1 MRITYVGFGDF
12 HRYAG
17 MKQLY
22 HFAQEL
28 CRQGHQA
35 QILIAGKARTVAS
48 MEEPPAAEIME
59 LAFTGPRLS
68 GTVSSRVMQFRPDIL
83 HVWTPRH
90 VPALAGW
97 QLLRQTGATVILDH
111 EDDETYL
118 RRLYL
123 TSQGA
128 SYGGLLGL
136 AARPVARIKGRI
148 LPWLSPLN
156 PDGSVR
162 RMAQDTAAAA
172 LLRPGVRAH
181 TAISPALVTQVRSTW
196 PTAPVHLLYPGANLE
211 LFNPRANGDAI
222 RLQHD
227 LDPGRPVL
235 IYTGTLSL
243 QIVGYFLCVL
253 RSVLTAVPDAFLL
266 LVGNDEFRD
275 KAQSFIRDAG
285 LQDHVTLTG
294 IVPYAKIPEYLAAA
308 DVLLQHPL
316 DIGNELRLPAKLPEY
331 LAMGKPLVMYSQG
344 IGRILEHGVHALK
357 IDTADPLEMGQLV
370 LALLENTSLCTRL
383 GKQARSLAERLF
395 DWKANGST
403 LIGIYEQTLASKV
416 KTQRRIR

>member
-1 MRITYVGFGDF
+1 MRITYIGFGDF

-22 HFAQEL
+22 HFAQEV
-28 CRQGHQA
+28 CCQGHQA
-35 QILIAGKARTVAS
+35 QILIAGRAKTVES
-48 MEEPPAAEIME
+48 MEEPPAAEIIE

-68 GTVSSRVMQFRPDIL
+68 GSVSSRVRQFRPDIL
-83 HVWTPRH
+83 HVWTARH

-111 EDDETYL
+111 EDDEMYL
-118 RRLYL
+118 KRSYL

-148 LPWLSPLN
+148 LPWLSPLKAN
-156 PDGSVR
+156 GSVR

-181 TAISPALVTQVRSTW
+181 TAISPALVTQVRNTW
-196 PTAPVHLLYPGANLE
+196 PTAPVHLLYPGANLA
-211 LFNPRANGDAI
+211 LFDPRANGDAI
-222 RLQHD
+222 RLQHN
-227 LDPGRPVL
+227 LEPGRPVL

-243 QIVGYFLCVL
+243 QIVSYFL
-253 RSVLTAVPDAFLL
+253 SVLQSVVAEVPDVFLL
-266 LVGNDEFRD
+266 LVGNDEYRD
-275 KAQSFIRDAG
+275 KAQLLIRNAG
-285 LQDHVTLTG
+285 LQKHVALTG
-294 IVPYAKIPEYLAAA
+294 IMPYARIPAYLAAA

-344 IGRILEHGVHALK
+344 IGHILEHGVHALK
-357 IDTADPLEMGQLV
+357 TTTTEPLEMSQLV
-370 LALLENTSLCTRL
+370 LTLLKECSLRVRL
-383 GKQARSLAERLF
+383 GEQARALAERLF
-395 DWKANGST
+395 DWKANSAT
-403 LIGIYEQTLASKV
+403 LLDIYAQVLGMEVASPQGV
-416 KTQRRIR
+416 R

>member
-22 HFAQEL
+22 HFAQEV

-35 QILIAGKARTVAS
+35 QILIAGKAKTVAS
-48 MEEPPAAEIME
+48 MEERPAAEIVE

-68 GTVSSRVMQFRPDIL
+68 GSVTSRVRQFHPDIL

-97 QLLRQTGATVILDH
+97 QLHSQTGATVILDH

-118 RRLYL
+118 RWLYL

-128 SYGGLLGL
+128 GFGGLLGL
-136 AARPVARIKGRI
+136 AARPVARTKGRI
-148 LPWLSPLN
+148 LPWLCPLK

-162 RMAQDTAAAA
+162 RMAQDTPAAA
-172 LLRPGVRAH
+172 LLRPCVRVH
-181 TAISPALVTQVRSTW
+181 TAISPALVTQVSSTW
-196 PTAPVHLLYPGANLE
+196 SAAPVHLLYPGANLS
-211 LFNPRANGDAI
+211 LFNPRANRDAI

-227 LDPGRPVL
+227 LKPSQPVL

-243 QIVGYFLCVL
+243 QIFRYFL
-253 RSVLTAVPDAFLL
+253 SVLQSLLTEVPDAYLL
-266 LVGNDEFRD
+266 LVGNDEYRD
-275 KAQSFIRDAG
+275 EAQLLTQNAG
-285 LQDHVTLTG
+285 LQNHVALTG
-294 IVPYAKIPEYLAAA
+294 IVPYTKIPEYLAAA

-357 IDTADPLEMGQLV
+357 LETSEPPEMSQLV
-370 LALLENTSLCTRL
+370 LTLLKDASLRTRL
-383 GKQARSLAERLF
+383 GEQARALAERLF
-395 DWKANGST
+395 DWRLNSST
-403 LIGIYEQTLASKV
+403 LVDIYEQTLGIKAGSQSE
-416 KTQRRIR
+416 TR